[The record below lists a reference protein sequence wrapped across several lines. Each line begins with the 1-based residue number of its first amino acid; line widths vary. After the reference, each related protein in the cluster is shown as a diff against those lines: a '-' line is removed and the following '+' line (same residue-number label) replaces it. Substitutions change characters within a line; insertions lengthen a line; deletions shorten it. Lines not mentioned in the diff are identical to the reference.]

1 MNDIIKSIEEIVTQS
16 ERFKSSFFWNP
27 PKNAWARRKYEEY
40 NSRKK
45 IDWEEGG
52 DLYTAEFVVGCSCK
66 NIYAAGRYT
75 KNGKKTTLTAVKN
88 SLNRLKKGG
97 N

>member
-52 DLYTAEFVVGCSCK
+52 VIFIPRSS
-66 NIYAAGRYT
+66 
-75 KNGKKTTLTAVKN
+75 
-88 SLNRLKKGG
+88 SLNAVVKTSTLKVTTRKTGKRQP
-97 N
+97 